1 MSYTRR
7 SRTSVAAGSF
17 RAESEPATRC
27 RYTQPP
33 VRSTVEAVEA
43 NKVKLSVEIEAA
55 EFETE
60 VNAAFKRLAKEIR
73 LPGFRP
79 GKAPRKVLEARLGV
93 DVGRQEALREALPV
107 YYSKAVIEH
116 DVDVIA
122 PPEIDITS
130 GQEAGAVSFDAV
142 VEVRPQVMVA
152 GYQSM
157 RVEIPNPNPT
167 DDEIDAQLDRLRNQY
182 AHLEPVD
189 REVVDGDHVTIDI
202 AGSYEDEPVPGLTT
216 EDYLYEVGKGTV
228 VPEIDVN
235 LRGAKAGDELEFTA
249 AHPDADE
256 EGELHFL
263 VKVKE
268 VKEKVLPDVDDEFA
282 RNASEFETA
291 AELRAD
297 IETQLATQKRSF
309 GQMAVRMRTT
319 VELAKLIDDEVPEA
333 MVNAE
338 MQSRIEDLV
347 MRLRDQGVTL
357 EQYLSA
363 TGRTAAQIGEEAREA
378 AVEGVKTDLALRAVA
393 AAESIEVSE
402 DDIDRELVPVAEQ
415 AKLPLETVRQRFTDS
430 GQMSA
435 VRSSI
440 QKNKALEWLIERV
453 EIVDPDGTVIDRTA
467 LEAPES
473 ASDQTDET
481 TAETTSEPSDEQA
494 SQAANEDAQ

>member
-1 MSYTRR
+1 M
-7 SRTSVAAGSF
+7 
-17 RAESEPATRC
+17 
-27 RYTQPP
+27 
-33 VRSTVEAVEA
+33 RSTVEAVEA
-43 NKVKLSVEIEAA
+43 NKVKLSVEIDAA

-60 VNAAFKRLAKEIR
+60 VNAAFKRLAKEVR

-79 GKAPRKVLEARLGV
+79 GKAPRKVLEARLGS

-130 GQEAGAVSFDAV
+130 GQQTGPVVFDAV
-142 VEVRPQVMVA
+142 VEVRPQVRVA
-152 GYQSM
+152 GYQSL
-157 RVEIPNPNPT
+157 RVEIPNPNPS
-167 DDEIDAQLDRLRNQY
+167 DEEIDAQLDRLRNQY

-189 REVVDGDHVTIDI
+189 REIVDGDHVTIDI
-202 AGSYEDEPVPGLTT
+202 EGTYQGEPVPGLTT
-216 EDYLYEVGKGTV
+216 NDYLYEVGKGTV
-228 VPEIDVN
+228 VPEIDEN
-235 LRGAKAGDELEFTA
+235 LVGRKAGDDVSFEA
-249 AHPDADE
+249 AHPDPDE
-256 EGELHFL
+256 EEQLSFHITI
-263 VKVKE
+263 KE

-282 RNASEFETA
+282 RNASEFDTA

-297 IETQLATQKRSF
+297 IVNQLATQKRSF

-333 MVNAE
+333 MINGE
-338 MQSRIEDLV
+338 MQNRIEDLV
-347 MRLRDQGVTL
+347 MRLREQGVTL

-363 TGRTAAQIGEEAREA
+363 TGRTAAQISEEAREA

-393 AAESIEVSE
+393 AAEGIEVSE
-402 DDIDRELVPVAEQ
+402 DDIDSELAPVAEQ
-415 AKLPLETVRQRFTDS
+415 AKLDLETVRQRFTDS

-473 ASDQTDET
+473 ATDQSDES

>member
-1 MSYTRR
+1 MR
-7 SRTSVAAGSF
+7 SS
-17 RAESEPATRC
+17 
-27 RYTQPP
+27 
-33 VRSTVEAVEA
+33 VEAVEA
-43 NKVKLSVEIEAA
+43 NKVKLSVEIDDA
-55 EFETE
+55 EFESE
-60 VNAAFKRLAKEIR
+60 VNAAFKRLAKEVR

-79 GKAPRKVLEARLGV
+79 GKAPRKVLEARLGA

-122 PPEIDITS
+122 APEIDITS
-130 GQEAGAVSFDAV
+130 GQQSGGVSFDAV
-142 VEVRPQVMVA
+142 VEVRPQVTVA
-152 GYQSM
+152 GYQSL

-167 DDEIDAQLDRLRNQY
+167 DEEIDAQLDRLRNQY
-182 AHLEPVD
+182 ALLETAD
-189 REVVDGDHVTIDI
+189 REIVDGDHVTIDI
-202 AGSYEDEPVPGLTT
+202 AGTYEGEAVPGLTT
-216 EDYLYEVGKGTV
+216 TDYLYEVGKGTV
-228 VPEIDVN
+228 VPEIDEN

-249 AHPDADE
+249 VHPDPE
-256 EGELHFL
+256 EDGELQF
-263 VKVKE
+263 VVTVKE
-268 VKEKVLPDVDDEFA
+268 VKEKVLPEVDDDFA
-282 RNASEFETA
+282 RNASEFDTA

-297 IETQLATQKRSF
+297 IEKQLATQKRSF

-333 MVNAE
+333 MVNSE

-363 TGRTAAQIGEEAREA
+363 TGRTPQQITEEAREA
-378 AVEGVKTDLALRAVA
+378 AIEGVKTDLALRAVA
-393 AAESIEVSE
+393 AAEGIEVSE
-402 DDIDRELVPVAEQ
+402 DDIDRELAPVAEQ
-415 AKLPLETVRQRFTDS
+415 AKLDLETVRKRFTDS

-435 VRSSI
+435 VRSSL

-467 LEAPES
+467 LETPES
-473 ASDQTDET
+473 TSEET
-481 TAETTSEPSDEQA
+481 SAETTSEPSDEPD

>member
-1 MSYTRR
+1 M
-7 SRTSVAAGSF
+7 
-17 RAESEPATRC
+17 
-27 RYTQPP
+27 
-33 VRSTVEAVEA
+33 RSTVEAVEA

-122 PPEIDITS
+122 PPEIDITA
-130 GQEAGAVSFDAV
+130 GQQTGPVSFDAV
-142 VEVRPQVMVA
+142 VEVRPQVVVA

-157 RVEIPNPNPT
+157 RVEIPNPNPS

-228 VPEIDVN
+228 VPEIDDN
-235 LRGAKAGDELEFTA
+235 LRGAKAGDELVFTA

-256 EGELHFL
+256 EGELHF
-263 VKVKE
+263 VVTVKE

-282 RNASEFETA
+282 RNASEFDTA

-297 IETQLATQKRSF
+297 IEKQLATQKRSF

-338 MQSRIEDLV
+338 MQSRVEDLV

-363 TGRTAAQIGEEAREA
+363 TGRTAAQIGDEAREA
-378 AVEGVKTDLALRAVA
+378 AIEGVKTDLALRAVA
-393 AAESIEVSE
+393 AAEGIEVSE

-473 ASDQTDET
+473 TSDQSDET
-481 TAETTSEPSDEQA
+481 TAETTSEPSDEPA

>member
-1 MSYTRR
+1 
-7 SRTSVAAGSF
+7 
-17 RAESEPATRC
+17 
-27 RYTQPP
+27 

-130 GQEAGAVSFDAV
+130 GQQAGAVSFDAV
-142 VEVRPQVMVA
+142 VEVRPQVIVA

-157 RVEIPNPNPT
+157 RVEIPNPNPS
-167 DDEIDAQLDRLRNQY
+167 DDEIDDQLDRLRNQY

-202 AGSYEDEPVPGLTT
+202 AGTYKDEPVPGLTT

-228 VPEIDVN
+228 VPEIDEN
-235 LRGAKAGDELEFTA
+235 LRGAKAGDELVFTA

-256 EGELHFL
+256 EGELHFV

-268 VKEKVLPDVDDEFA
+268 VKEKVLPEVDDEFA
-282 RNASEFETA
+282 RNASEFESA

-297 IETQLATQKRSF
+297 IEAQLAKQKRSF
-309 GQMAVRMRTT
+309 GQRAVRMRTAI
-319 VELAKLIDDEVPEA
+319 ELTKLIDDEVPEA

-347 MRLRDQGVTL
+347 MRLREQGVTL
-357 EQYLSA
+357 EDYLAA
-363 TGRTAAQIGEEAREA
+363 TGRTAAQIADEAREA
-378 AVEGVKTDLALRAVA
+378 AIEGVKTDLALRAVA

-430 GQMSA
+430 GQLSA
-435 VRSSI
+435 LRSSI

-467 LEAPES
+467 LEPPES
-473 ASDQTDET
+473 ESDQSDEN

-494 SQAANEDAQ
+494 SRAANEDAQ

>member
-1 MSYTRR
+1 M
-7 SRTSVAAGSF
+7 VLDEAAH
-17 RAESEPATRC
+17 RC
-27 RYTQPP
+27 RYTHPP

-43 NKVKLSVEIEAA
+43 NKVKLSVEIEAD
-55 EFETE
+55 EFESE
-60 VNAAFKRLAKEIR
+60 VNAAFKRLAKEVR

-122 PPEIDITS
+122 PPEIDIKS
-130 GQEAGAVSFDAV
+130 GQQTGAVNFDAV

-152 GYQSM
+152 GYQSL
-157 RVEIPNPNPT
+157 RVEIPNPTPT
-167 DDEIDAQLDRLRNQY
+167 DEEIDAQLDRLRNQY
-182 AHLEPVD
+182 AHLESVD
-189 REVVDGDHVTIDI
+189 REIVEGDHVTIDI
-202 AGSYEDEPVPGLTT
+202 EGTYEDEPVPGLTT
-216 EDYLYEVGKGTV
+216 NDYLYEVGKGTV
-228 VPEIDVN
+228 VPEIDLN
-235 LRGAKAGDELEFTA
+235 LLGRKPGEQLSFEA
-249 AHPDADE
+249 AHPDPDE
-256 EGELHFL
+256 EGQLSFSINI
-263 VKVKE
+263 KE
-268 VKEKVLPDVDDEFA
+268 VKEKVLPEVDDEFA
-282 RNASEFETA
+282 RNASEFDTA
-291 AELRAD
+291 AELRDD
-297 IETQLATQKRSF
+297 IVNQLATQKRSF

-333 MVNAE
+333 MINAE

-347 MRLRDQGVTL
+347 LRLREQGVTL

-378 AVEGVKTDLALRAVA
+378 ALEGVKTDLALRAVA
-393 AAESIEVSE
+393 AAEGIEVSE
-402 DDIDRELVPVAEQ
+402 DDIDRELAPVAEQ

-440 QKNKALEWLIERV
+440 QKNKALDWLIERV

-467 LEAPES
+467 LETPDS
-473 ASDQTDET
+473 ASDQSDEN
-481 TAETTSEPSDEQA
+481 TAETTSEPSDEEA
-494 SQAANEDAQ
+494 SQEANEDAQ

>member
-1 MSYTRR
+1 M
-7 SRTSVAAGSF
+7 
-17 RAESEPATRC
+17 
-27 RYTQPP
+27 
-33 VRSTVEAVEA
+33 RSTVEAVEA
-43 NKVKLSVEIEAA
+43 NKVKLSVEIDAA

-60 VNAAFKRLAKEIR
+60 VNAAFKRLAKEVR

-79 GKAPRKVLEARLGV
+79 GKAPRKVLEARLGS

-130 GQEAGAVSFDAV
+130 GQQTGPVVFDAV
-142 VEVRPQVMVA
+142 VEVRPQVRVA
-152 GYQSM
+152 GYQSL
-157 RVEIPNPNPT
+157 RVEIPNPNPSEE
-167 DDEIDAQLDRLRNQY
+167 EIDAQLDRLRNQY

-189 REVVDGDHVTIDI
+189 REIVDGDHVTIDI
-202 AGSYEDEPVPGLTT
+202 EGTYQGEPVPGLTT
-216 EDYLYEVGKGTV
+216 NDYLYEVGKGTV
-228 VPEIDVN
+228 VPEIDEN
-235 LRGAKAGDELEFTA
+235 LVGRKAGDDVSFEA
-249 AHPDADE
+249 AHPDPDE
-256 EGELHFL
+256 EEQLSFHITI
-263 VKVKE
+263 KE

-282 RNASEFETA
+282 RNASEFDTA
-291 AELRAD
+291 AELRDD
-297 IETQLATQKRSF
+297 IVNQLATQKRSF

-333 MVNAE
+333 MINAE
-338 MQSRIEDLV
+338 MQNRIEDLV
-347 MRLRDQGVTL
+347 MRLREQGVTL

-363 TGRTAAQIGEEAREA
+363 TGRTAAQISEEAREA

-393 AAESIEVSE
+393 AAEGIEVSE
-402 DDIDRELVPVAEQ
+402 EDIDSELAPVAEQ
-415 AKLPLETVRQRFTDS
+415 AKLDLETVRQRFTDS

-473 ASDQTDET
+473 ATDQSDES
-481 TAETTSEPSDEQA
+481 TAETTSEPSDEQT
-494 SQAANEDAQ
+494 SQAANEDA

>member
-1 MSYTRR
+1 M
-7 SRTSVAAGSF
+7 
-17 RAESEPATRC
+17 
-27 RYTQPP
+27 
-33 VRSTVEAVEA
+33 RSTVEAVEA
-43 NKVKLSVEIEAA
+43 NKVKLSVEIDAA
-55 EFETE
+55 EFESE
-60 VNAAFKRLAKEIR
+60 VNAAFKRLAKEVR

-130 GQEAGAVSFDAV
+130 GQQTGAVSFDAV
-142 VEVRPQVMVA
+142 VEVRPQVRVA
-152 GYQSM
+152 GYQTL
-157 RVEIPNPNPT
+157 RVEIPNPTPS
-167 DDEIDAQLDRLRNQY
+167 DEEIDAQLDRLRNQY

-189 REVVDGDHVTIDI
+189 REIVEGDHVTIDI
-202 AGSYEDEPVPGLTT
+202 EGTYEDEPVPGLTT
-216 EDYLYEVGKGTV
+216 NDYLYEVGKGTV
-228 VPEIDVN
+228 VPEIDQN
-235 LRGAKAGDELEFTA
+235 LLGRKAGDHVTFDA
-249 AHPDADE
+249 AHPDPDQ
-256 EGELHFL
+256 EGQLSFSIDI
-263 VKVKE
+263 KE
-268 VKEKVLPDVDDEFA
+268 VKEKVLPEVDDEFA
-282 RNASEFETA
+282 RNASEFDTA
-291 AELRAD
+291 DELRAD
-297 IETQLATQKRSF
+297 VTNQLATQKRSF

-333 MVNAE
+333 MINAE

-347 MRLRDQGVTL
+347 MRLREQGVSL

-363 TGRTAAQIGEEAREA
+363 TGRTAAQIGDEAREA
-378 AVEGVKTDLALRAVA
+378 ALEGVKTDLALRAVA
-393 AAESIEVSE
+393 AAEGIEVSE
-402 DDIDRELVPVAEQ
+402 EDIDRELAPVAEG
-415 AKLPLETVRQRFTDS
+415 AKLTLETVRQRFTDS

-440 QKNKALEWLIERV
+440 QKNKALDWLIERV

-473 ASDQTDET
+473 ASDQSDET